1 MVESGDCVNRLAGL
15 EARSPLFTELPRRVL
30 LGKLYAAGRALT
42 SRWRE
47 LCRRLRRPLIARRW
61 HVLTWP
67 RRPLPHVSCPWWGLG
82 RGPPPH
88 VAWRRRRFRPRRT
101 LGRDRCLDFG
111 ATRRAN
117 AADAQLRSCL
127 LGHMSVCRLN
137 IAEEASK
144 FVVACPVGIQC
155 VHLAGLGPVQG
166 MVEHAHQVVFLVGR
180 SSSSLS
186 RVHRV
191 FSFALSYRSSLG
203 NCGKRPVDV
212 ITTPNRRSS
221 LAFLLMLYERYPR
234 P

>member
-1 MVESGDCVNRLAGL
+1 MQPGGA
-15 EARSPLFTELPRRVL
+15 F
-30 LGKLYAAGRALT
+30 T

-47 LCRRLRRPLIARRW
+47 LCRRLRRPLIAWGRW

-67 RRPLPHVSCPWWGLG
+67 RRPLPHLSCPWWGLG
-82 RGPPPH
+82 
-88 VAWRRRRFRPRRT
+88 W
-101 LGRDRCLDFG
+101 DRCLDFG
-111 ATRRAN
+111 GTERAN

-127 LGHMSVCRLN
+127 LGYLSVCRLN

-144 FVVACPVGIQC
+144 FVVACSVGIQC
-155 VHLAGLGPVQG
+155 VHLAGFRPMQG
-166 MVEHAHQVVFLVGR
+166 MVEHAHQVVFFVGR

-191 FSFALSYRSSLG
+191 FSFALSYPSCLG

-212 ITTPNRRSS
+212 TTTPNRRSS

>member
-1 MVESGDCVNRLAGL
+1 MQPGGA
-15 EARSPLFTELPRRVL
+15 F
-30 LGKLYAAGRALT
+30 T

-47 LCRRLRRPLIARRW
+47 PCRRLRRPLIARRW

-82 RGPPPH
+82 RGPSPY
-88 VAWRRRRFRPRRT
+88 VAWRRSRFRPRRT
-101 LGRDRCLDFG
+101 LGWDRCPNFG
-111 ATRRAN
+111 GARHAD

-127 LGHMSVCRLN
+127 LGYLSVCRLN
-137 IAEEASK
+137 IAEEASE

-155 VHLAGLGPVQG
+155 VHLAGFRPMQG

-186 RVHRV
+186 RVHPV
-191 FSFALSYRSSLG
+191 FSFALSYPSLLG

-212 ITTPNRRSS
+212 TTTPNTAVLTMVERWKSSRSGRRNPSP
-221 LAFLLMLYERYPR
+221 PR
-234 P
+234 A